1 LEKLYLLGKKYYG
14 SMRRQVMSEVRK
26 VVAMSFAGEL
36 PPECHH
42 LCLIYDN
49 EGQRRKTVSEYLAA
63 GVRRGELVR
72 YFADRTSPEE
82 IRAWLLETGID
93 ISRAEDSGD
102 FAIVKAENAYCPN
115 GRFVP
120 QQVLD
125 GLVAR
130 YAMAKKAGY
139 SGSRASGEMAW
150 ALRGIPG
157 SDRLLEYEI
166 RLNTIS
172 ETFPYVGM
180 CQYDARLFDG
190 ATLFKVLQVHPYMIV
205 QGQLV
210 QNPFYVRPE
219 ELLAELDAHS

>member
-1 LEKLYLLGKKYYG
+1 
-14 SMRRQVMSEVRK
+14 MSEVSK
-26 VVAMSFAGEL
+26 DVAMGFTGEL
-36 PPECHH
+36 LPECHH

-49 EGQRRKTVSEYLAA
+49 EEQRRKIVSAYLAA
-63 GVRRGELVR
+63 GVQQGELVS
-72 YFADRTSPEE
+72 YFTDVTSPEE
-82 IRAWLLETGID
+82 IRAWLLEAGID
-93 ISRAEDSGD
+93 ISKAEENGD
-102 FAIVKAENAYCPN
+102 FAIVKAESGYCPN

-120 QQVLD
+120 QEVLG

-139 SGSRASGEMAW
+139 SGSRASGEMTW

-166 RLNTIS
+166 RINTIS

-190 ATLFKVLQVHPYMIV
+190 ATLFKVLQVHPFMIA

-210 QNPFYVRPE
+210 QNPFYIRPE
-219 ELLAELDAHS
+219 ELLAGLDAGS